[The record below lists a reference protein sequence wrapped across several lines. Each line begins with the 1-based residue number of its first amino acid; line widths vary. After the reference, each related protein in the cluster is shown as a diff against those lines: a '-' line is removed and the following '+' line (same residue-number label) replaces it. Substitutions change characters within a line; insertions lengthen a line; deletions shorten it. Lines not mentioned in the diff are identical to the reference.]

1 MLRYTYDSQRIY
13 CATVDVDPFG
23 AIPPMSAPIAPP
35 ETTGAEVAAWSGSA
49 WVVLPERPPV
59 PGPTLADAKAAKSTA
74 VQAEKVRVRDG
85 GFLVGGVLFDSDAGA
100 NVAYLN
106 YFTRVSADPSYVVAN
121 WKASAGVWVDMNA
134 TLFAQ
139 VSSAFGANSE
149 AAFNWQAARD
159 AEIAAATTV
168 EQVQAVS
175 EHYSA

>member
-13 CATVDVDPFG
+13 VATVEVDPLG

-35 ETTGAEVAAWSGSA
+35 ETTGSEVVQWTGGAWM
-49 WVVLPERPPV
+49 VLPERPPV
-59 PGPTLADAKAAKSTA
+59 PGPSLADAKAAKSTA

-85 GFLVGGVLFDSDAGA
+85 GFLVGGVLFDSDASA

-106 YFTRVSADPSYVVAN
+106 YSTRVSMDPTYTVAN
-121 WKASAGVWVDMNA
+121 WKASAGVWVEMNA

-159 AEIAAATTV
+159 SEIAAATTV

>member
-1 MLRYTYDSQRIY
+1 
-13 CATVDVDPFG
+13 
-23 AIPPMSAPIAPP
+23 MSAPIAPP

-59 PGPTLADAKAAKSTA
+59 PGPTLADAKAAKSAA

-106 YFTRVSADPSYVVAN
+106 YFTRVSADPSYVATN
-121 WKASAGVWVDMNA
+121 WKASTGVWVEMTA
-134 TLFAQ
+134 ALFAQ